1 MNRFYES
8 AFKHMP
14 TPAFVLDSGSGKLL
28 SFNHNLDALFKK
40 FNAEPATT
48 WSALNADKS
57 DWSTLYAKIKSGE
70 IKRCESL
77 IKVGDKHINM
87 QLEFQNLNET
97 VLVCAYNA
105 DNIDLSSAENTLLK
119 FALTES
125 SAGMWIWETEPDIV
139 SCSQSI
145 ARLLGCSLE
154 QTPTSLSEW
163 YDRVHQDDITRL
175 SALVD
180 RHLQESDNHYE
191 VDYRIRKS
199 DQTYLWIKERAR
211 TYTKDTDG
219 NIKKILGFMVDISH
233 QKELEEHLRNQAT
246 FDELTGLLT
255 RSAAVTHFKKQIGLA
270 KRQYTPLTMAKIHLD
285 TNKRLQNLPMEK
297 RNIAIQTSARHIY
310 KKMRESDILA
320 RVESD
325 KLLLLLPNTSVKDA
339 KNLLTQMINPSESE
353 IEVIK
358 QGNADPMDLCIGLAV
373 FPEDGENIE
382 ELATSANKAVEKG
395 QKTQQ
400 QIVLN

>member
-1 MNRFYES
+1 MNHFYES

-14 TPAFVLDSGSGKLL
+14 TPAFVLESSSGKLI
-28 SFNHNLDALFKK
+28 SFNHNFGALFKK
-40 FNAEPATT
+40 FNVEPETT
-48 WSALNADKS
+48 WNALSVDSN
-57 DWSTLYAKIKSGE
+57 DWNTLYKKIESGE
-70 IKRCESL
+70 IKRCESA
-77 IKVGDKHINM
+77 IKVGNKHINM

-105 DNIDLSSAENTLLK
+105 DNMDLSSAENTLLK

-139 SCSQSI
+139 SCSNSI
-145 ARLLGCSLE
+145 ATILGCSLE
-154 QTPTSLSEW
+154 QTPTSAIEW
-163 YDRVHQDDITRL
+163 FDRVHPDDITRL
-175 SALVD
+175 SALVNA
-180 RHLQESDNHYE
+180 HLQEKDSHYE

-199 DQTYLWIKERAR
+199 DQTYLWVKERAR
-211 TYTKDTDG
+211 TYSKDTNG
-219 NIKKILGFMVDISH
+219 NIKKTLGFIVDISH
-233 QKELEEHLRNQAT
+233 QKALEEHLRNQAT

-255 RSAAVTHFKKQIGLA
+255 RSAAITHFKKQLGLA

-285 TNKRLQNLPMEK
+285 MNQRLQGLPMEE

-339 KNLLTQMINPSESE
+339 ENLLTQMINPTKAE
-353 IEVIK
+353 EVTIK

-373 FPEDGENIE
+373 FPEDGEDIE
-382 ELATSANKAVEKG
+382 ELAASANQAVEKG
-395 QKTQQ
+395 QRTKQK
-400 QIVLN
+400 IILN